1 MRTQIRKCPGG
12 VTILVPDALV
22 ELAGLSK
29 KLVAELE
36 MQDGQ
41 IVIRPTEP
49 QTLSDLLSAITT
61 ENQHGEWDTGGPV
74 GEEVI

>member
-1 MRTQIRKCPGG
+1 
-12 VTILVPDALV
+12 
-22 ELAGLSK
+22 
-29 KLVAELE
+29 

-41 IVIRPTEP
+41 LVIRPTEP